1 MSLILDRVV
10 DIYRLQADSDNAN
23 KESYQVYVPLANVA
37 INIQPGSP
45 EDTVIADG
53 VFGQAYVAFTTY
65 SGILE
70 GDKLVD
76 KKLNEQFIVKG
87 KTNWM
92 TPSLSSHV
100 ELLLTQFET
109 TE

>member
-10 DIYRLQADSDNAN
+10 SVHRIAKDADNSN
-23 KESYQVYVPLANVA
+23 KESYQSYLPLQNVA
-37 INIQPGSP
+37 INIQPGSN
-45 EDTVIADG
+45 EDTIMAEG

-65 SGILE
+65 SGILP

-76 KKLNEQFIVKG
+76 AKLGETFIVKG
-87 KTNWM
+87 RTNWN
-92 TPSLSSHV
+92 TPSLAPHT
-100 ELLLTQFET
+100 ELLLTEFAT